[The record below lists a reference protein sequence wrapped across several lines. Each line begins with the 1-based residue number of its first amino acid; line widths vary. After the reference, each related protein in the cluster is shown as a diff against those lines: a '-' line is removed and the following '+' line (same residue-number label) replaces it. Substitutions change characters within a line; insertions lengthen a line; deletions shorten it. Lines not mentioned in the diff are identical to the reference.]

1 MCGFFLFDATSS
13 RKPLIIKDMACSLK
27 TGLIL
32 SGSDETIF
40 VSKTKRVSPL
50 PPPFGFLHFSKSH
63 PKDLKVLRDWN
74 PKSSPKCSIHAQ
86 SGGTS
91 RYPTQPSI
99 CVSRSLRWWEK
110 TLTPNIVEIHSA
122 QEFVDTL
129 LLAGDRLVIVDFYSP
144 GCGGCKALH
153 PKICQLAE
161 SNGNEIILKVNY
173 EELKKMCH
181 CLHIHVL
188 PFFRFYRGAEGRLCS
203 FSCTNATIKKFKDAL
218 AKHGTERCN
227 LGPTKGLDE
236 SELLSLASVGEIS
249 LNLPLP
255 STRKDIMEDFVLKN
269 TDFSGAFGISGNSI
283 VGIEEEVM
291 A

>member
-13 RKPLIIKDMACSLK
+13 RKPLIVKDMACSLK

-32 SGSDETIF
+32 SGSDKTNF

-50 PPPFGFLHFSKSH
+50 PPSIGFLDFSKSH
-63 PKDLKVLRDWN
+63 SNDLKGLRDWN

-86 SGGTS
+86 SGRTS

-110 TLTPNIVEIHSA
+110 TLTPNMVEIHSA

-161 SNGNEIILKVNY
+161 SNGNAIILKVNH

-188 PFFRFYRGAEGRLCS
+188 PFFRFYRGAEGMLCS

-227 LGPTKGLDE
+227 LGPAKGLDE
-236 SELLSLASVGEIS
+236 SELLSLASIGEIS

-255 STRKDIMEDFVLKN
+255 STRKDIMEDLVLKN